1 MNHRPEVGGYPT
13 KQAKACSQRC
23 FASLYDVFLLPSF
36 QRLEGKR
43 LGRVWLPLSGLLGGL
58 VTAKSLEQ
66 WLDRSGFPQSQGVGD
81 DSEVTEGHCSG
92 GNHRVEFASSG

>member
-13 KQAKACSQRC
+13 KQAKACSQM
-23 FASLYDVFLLPSF
+23 
-36 QRLEGKR
+36 
-43 LGRVWLPLSGLLGGL
+43 GRVWLPLSDLLGGL

-81 DSEVTEGHCSG
+81 DSEGTEGHCSG
-92 GNHRVEFASSG
+92 GNHWVEFAGSG